1 MKGTPLVV
9 LDACV
14 LAKFSLCDTLLPL
27 GNRRGSLTE
36 MVGGDP
42 SGDNPH
48 VGIGS
53 RVAGLFDMLEGLSG
67 TRSRSRARCCR
78 AVGVVMMSNVGIAAS
93 FGWTQLLTMVARS
106 CSRV

>member
-53 RVAGLFDMLEGLSG
+53 RVAGLFDLLI
-67 TRSRSRARCCR
+67 
-78 AVGVVMMSNVGIAAS
+78 SNG
-93 FGWTQLLTMVARS
+93 S
-106 CSRV
+106 CAPTSATHGSPATSP